1 MFGKLF
7 YVTSTPVTTL
17 YVWPGQCCN
26 NHMSYLLLLWNLC
39 LFTLFTSLTGQ
50 SPIHRRKPLPF
61 KICRVM
67 SQSGILYERLE
78 SLERSRRGHSRR
90 ASREHKAEPW
100 KKLLGVL
107 SDKAQTLQY
116 DRTFHSKQSHDFCFS
131 ILTVFGR
138 KMTSQC

>member
-1 MFGKLF
+1 MSCDDLWLNICQKRDECDEKMKHMNG
-7 YVTSTPVTTL
+7 VTFFFSSVAA
-17 YVWPGQCCN
+17 
-26 NHMSYLLLLWNLC
+26 
-39 LFTLFTSLTGQ
+39 
-50 SPIHRRKPLPF
+50 
-61 KICRVM
+61 
-67 SQSGILYERLE
+67 
-78 SLERSRRGHSRR
+78 LERRSKARR

-131 ILTVFGR
+131 ILTVFGG